1 MKKILAIAL
10 TLTMVFSITACS
22 TSGATSG
29 TSAAGTTPSAGADMT
44 AAETPAGT
52 PAASQDP
59 IYLGVQCRIDNAT
72 ILPQE
77 GAIRAAK
84 EINEAGGLL
93 GGRMI
98 ELVIEDDNM
107 QADEAI
113 NVANKFSQP
122 SRKITG
128 VIGPW
133 TSTCTLAVYEI
144 YEKAG
149 IPFIVSGTA
158 ATLEELDKVN
168 DASYT
173 FLGRASD
180 RTQADIAANYVIENF
195 DVKKIGILYET
206 TDYGEGGY
214 RALDKIFKE
223 KNYEVSAQAIGYTDV
238 DITTQLIKLRQSGC
252 EIIVAWT
259 VNVVVASRQM
269 FELGMADIPV
279 VNSSQMA
286 TASYYTQCEA
296 AWIEN
301 WVSVTDYFN
310 EGDAF
315 AQGIEADFGHAAELS
330 QACYY
335 GYVYTMAA
343 AIEAAGSSDP
353 KAVRDA
359 LAAITQVETPIGIAR
374 CDESHVLNHTS
385 VIVGFKDREPY
396 IVGKFEL

>member
-1 MKKILAIAL
+1 MKKMLAMIL
-10 TLTMVFSITACS
+10 TLIMVFSITACS
-22 TSGATSG
+22 ASGTASG
-29 TSAAGTTPSAGADMT
+29 TSAANTTPPAGADT
-44 AAETPAGT
+44 TGAETPVDTSAVN
-52 PAASQDP
+52 QDP
-59 IYLGVQCRIDNAT
+59 IYLGVQCKIDNAT

-77 GAIRAAK
+77 GAIRAVK

-98 ELVIEDDNM
+98 ELLLEDDKM

-122 SRKITG
+122 SRNITG

-158 ATLEELDKVN
+158 AALEDLDKVH

-180 RTQADIAANYVIENF
+180 NTQADIAANYVIENF
-195 DVKKIGILYET
+195 DIKKIGILYET

-223 KNYEVSAQAIGYTDV
+223 KNYEISAQAIGYTDV
-238 DITTQLIKLRQSGC
+238 DITTQLIKLKQSGC

-279 VNSSQMA
+279 VNSSQMS

-359 LAAITQVETPIGIAR
+359 LETISGVEIPIGIAW
-374 CDESHVLNHTS
+374 CDESHILNHTS
-385 VIVGFKDREPY
+385 VIVGFKDRVPY
-396 IVGKFEL
+396 VVGKFEP